1 MRKPTENDFH
11 FVLWAAFLAVMPGA
25 APSQKPSLPNAPT
38 GQLAT
43 SMKQVSA
50 LATATDPQAQT
61 TAPPAALPA
70 GPSLTIAQAE
80 QIAIRNNPDISV
92 ARLLALAQAQ
102 VTREVRSAELPMATG
117 NLTAVDSHENSRITA
132 GLLNNPTVYNR
143 AAGGLTVS
151 QLITDFGRT
160 HNLVLSAE
168 STAKAQ
174 LESERAT
181 ERDITLTV
189 DQAFYQALTAQ
200 GVQKVAEETLNQRE
214 ATADQVGA
222 LTKAK
227 IRSDLD
233 RSFADVQSSQ
243 AKELLLDAEN
253 SEQAAMATLN
263 EVLGS
268 EQDQQYILVDE
279 NDGNPPPAPSD
290 PEALVNAA
298 FGERPDLAAMNDN
311 FLAARE
317 FSIAER
323 DLWLPTLS
331 AMAAVGGTP
340 VRADQIQSSWYG
352 AAAANLS
359 IPVFNGFLFNA
370 KAKDAKLRAQA
381 AQENVRNLRNT
392 IARDVRTAVLNA
404 QTAYQRIA
412 LTKQLLDQANL
423 AFDLASARYKIGLS
437 GIVEISQAQLNQTQA
452 EIDNTN
458 ARYAYETALAVVRY
472 EVGQ

>member
-1 MRKPTENDFH
+1 MRKPTETAVH
-11 FVLWAAFLAVMPGA
+11 FVLSAALITALPVAVA
-25 APSQKPSLPNAPT
+25 AQKPSLPDAPKI
-38 GQLAT
+38 QFAT
-43 SMKQVSA
+43 SLSQDSPST
-50 LATATDPQAQT
+50 TAADPQTQT
-61 TAPPAALPA
+61 AAPPAVQPT
-70 GPSLTIAQAE
+70 GPSLTISQAE
-80 QIAIRNNPDISV
+80 QMAIRNNPNITV

-102 VTREVRSAELPMATG
+102 VTREVRSAEMPTATG
-117 NLTAVDSHENSRITA
+117 NLTAVDSHENTRITA

-174 LESERAT
+174 MENSRAT
-181 ERDITLTV
+181 QLDITLTV

-200 GVQKVAEETLNQRE
+200 AVLKVAQETLTQRQ
-214 ATADQVGA
+214 ATSDQVGA

-233 RSFADVQSSQ
+233 RSFADVQVSQ
-243 AKELLLDAEN
+243 SQLLLLDAQN
-253 SEQAAMATLN
+253 NAQSAMATLN
-263 EVLGS
+263 DVLGT
-268 EQDQQYILVDE
+268 EQDLQYTLVDE
-279 NDGNPPPAPSD
+279 TGGNPQPAPTDS
-290 PEALVNAA
+290 EALVNAA
-298 FGERPDLAAMNDN
+298 FGARPDLAAMNDN
-311 FLAARE
+311 FTAARQ

-323 DLWLPTLS
+323 DLWLPTVS
-331 AMAAVGGTP
+331 AMAAVGSTP

-352 AAAANLS
+352 AAGANVS

-370 KAKDAKLRAQA
+370 DAKGAKLRAQA
-381 AQENVRNLRNT
+381 AQENVRNLRDT

-412 LTKQLLDQANL
+412 VTKQLLDQANFAL
-423 AFDLASARYKIGLS
+423 DLASARYKIGLS

-458 ARYAYETALAVVRY
+458 ARYSYETALAVVRY
-472 EVGQ
+472 ETGQ